1 MTIVAKEDN
10 RNKEWRANNVGSKLL
25 QKMGW
30 KEGEGVGKR
39 NKSNTT
45 SLRALKRQEGL
56 GLGAKKD
63 SEGGNSESANHFA
76 SVLANLQAHHNPTTT
91 TTTTTTKDKPPKK
104 KKSKTKKQKL
114 TLPQNKVTAGHARK
128 MRQAKFGKKSA
139 EDMACIFGNK
149 EVARQLQA
157 EINQVVVEPTMSRK
171 KKKSKRAIEDVSEE
185 GANEEEKREK
195 RKLRKE
201 KKKKLRKEKKGK
213 TQNTC

>member
-1 MTIVAKEDN
+1 
-10 RNKEWRANNVGSKLL
+10 
-25 QKMGW
+25 
-30 KEGEGVGKR
+30 
-39 NKSNTT
+39 
-45 SLRALKRQEGL
+45 
-56 GLGAKKD
+56 
-63 SEGGNSESANHFA
+63 
-76 SVLANLQAHHNPTTT
+76 
-91 TTTTTTKDKPPKK
+91 
-104 KKSKTKKQKL
+104 
-114 TLPQNKVTAGHARK
+114 